1 MDLNQLL
8 DLMQGVGGA
17 PAPSAMATQLTASP
31 LQQTSTVGENIRV
44 DPKAMSANVNTA
56 PAIITQIY
64 DKALGEQ
71 ATVQSTLTDQL
82 VAQVASAQELNTK
95 QNVSVQDDL
104 ARNKEYLAKLQE
116 SEKRKNGLI
125 EQRNTLAKELADVSK
140 NRSESFLGFL
150 NPANMVAQSNI
161 PIQIGT
167 VDEQLKGIIESQ
179 NGLVA
184 ELNAKKAASDSAAD
198 VTMATN
204 NMGFQLGKT
213 AAQENVSNFA
223 VKQSNLALQG
233 GTQAI
238 DAGVK
243 KDLVNKD
250 AAVRA
255 QAKKDESQVET
266 NKAWAMYKAS
276 NPNAEWKDFEG
287 AMAKDPSMK
296 RALAAS
302 LSYNPIAINLANQTG
317 ASSLQLEQGQGL
329 KTTLELMK
337 DSLTLNNVSKMLPPA
352 GKVLLDNLMATAR
365 KALPEAETVYAAAEA
380 RNPAMKL
387 APNDPNRDMTIMQ
400 YYIKE
405 SSKANVA
412 ATPVMQAAAQI
423 KGTNDALL
431 KTMQEAGDARTK
443 AILQAQITENS
454 NRAALL
460 TNYVRDSRG
469 GDSSAVVSNEQ
480 DAKKLVTYLNDQ
492 LKVSGYGGDHNK
504 NARNKLI
511 ASTMTSIAE
520 ATAFNMGVTKTL
532 RQAAGLDKSAYEVY
546 VGDSRKTNFGDP
558 RQIDRITGSMWS
570 SDNILIN
577 PSSANKAL
585 ETSAS
590 TVPSPKSLGDLF
602 TAPQN
607 R

>member
-56 PAIITQIY
+56 PAIITQVY

-104 ARNKEYLAKLQE
+104 ARNKEYLAKLQD
-116 SEKRKNGLI
+116 SEKLKNNLI
-125 EQRNTLAKELADVSK
+125 EQRNSLAKELEAVSK

-184 ELNAKKAASDSAAD
+184 EYNAKKQASEAAAD
-198 VTMATN
+198 TLIATN
-204 NMGFQLGKT
+204 NLGLQLQKT
-213 AAQENVSNFA
+213 QTQESVSNFG

-233 GTQAI
+233 GMQAI

-243 KDLVNKD
+243 KDLVGRE

-266 NKAWAMYKAS
+266 NKAWAMYKAA
-276 NPNAEWKDFEG
+276 NPNAAWSDFEG

-302 LSYNPIAINLANQTG
+302 LSYNPIAIGLANETG
-317 ASSLQLEQGQGL
+317 KSTLQLEQGSGL
-329 KTTLELMK
+329 KTALELMK
-337 DSLTLNNVSKMLPPA
+337 DSLTLNNVRKVLPA
-352 GKVLLDNLMATAR
+352 QGQELLDNLMATAR
-365 KALPEAETVYAAAEA
+365 KALPSAEALYAEAEATGKAS
-380 RNPAMKL
+380 KI
-387 APNDPNRDMTIMQ
+387 APNDPNRDMAIMQ

-405 SSKANVA
+405 SSKASVA
-412 ATPVMQAAAQI
+412 ATPLIQAAAQL

-431 KTMQEAGDARTK
+431 KTMQESSDARTK

-454 NRAALL
+454 NRAAILS
-460 TNYVRDSRG
+460 NYVRDSRG
-469 GDSSAVVSNEQ
+469 NDPSAVLSNEQ
-480 DAKKLVTYLNDQ
+480 DAKKLVSYIDDQ
-492 LKVSGYGGDHNK
+492 LKLKGYNGDNNK
-504 NARNKLI
+504 NARNKFI

-520 ATAFNMGVTKTL
+520 TTAFNRGVTKTL

-546 VGDSRKTNFGDP
+546 VGDARKTNYADP
-558 RQIDRITGSMWS
+558 RQIDRITGSMWN
-570 SDNILIN
+570 SDNILIS
-577 PSSANKAL
+577 PSSASKAI

-590 TVPSPKSLGDLF
+590 TLPSPKNLGDLF